1 MTMNVETTR
10 AKRAKETRAKIFAAA
25 STLMAEGGYHNATV
39 DRIATRAG
47 VAKATFFVHFASKAE
62 VVKSLV
68 MLQTQVAR
76 RARLAA
82 LVDGP
87 VAALRAMVFSL
98 GDQAAMS
105 RATSR
110 GVIAATLESEE
121 LGGAATALFDEVLL
135 DMTTDARAAKR
146 AGLFASHVVPEHL
159 ASSLLASYF
168 GAVLG
173 FSLRPSGTM
182 NDTLVPL
189 VEGTLSGALTR

>member
-135 DMTTDARAAKR
+135 DMTADARAAKR
-146 AGLFASHVVPEHL
+146 AGLFAPHVVPEHL

-173 FSLRPSGTM
+173 FSLRPAGTM